1 MVPKVLR
8 GTVLIKARLLPGT
21 ELPTPGTE
29 LSQWKFQ
36 ALQLGD
42 RDVGNQETEGKKKQA
57 WQGQRSPKS
66 SCRNDQT
73 NGFK

>member
-29 LSQWKFQ
+29 LSRWKFQ
-36 ALQLGD
+36 ALRLGD
-42 RDVGNQETEGKKKQA
+42 RDVGNQGTEGEKETGMAGAEVSKEQL
-57 WQGQRSPKS
+57 
-66 SCRNDQT
+66 
-73 NGFK
+73 